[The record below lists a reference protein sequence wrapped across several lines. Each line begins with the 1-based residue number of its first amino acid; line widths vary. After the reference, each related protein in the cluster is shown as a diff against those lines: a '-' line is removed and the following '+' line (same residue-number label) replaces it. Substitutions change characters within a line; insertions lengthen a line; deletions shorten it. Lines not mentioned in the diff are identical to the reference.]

1 MGVSTA
7 KGTDSGARI
16 EDELPDLSKLLQR
29 AWQLRRQV
37 FSLVVV
43 FTVMIFA
50 TVFWVKCQYSS
61 EGFLRAPR
69 KFAEYNAH
77 KAALWDGETLRGYLR
92 ANKKLDDQNGRYLLD
107 ALNERFVQ
115 SHLKAVQALSK
126 DDLRY
131 IADAKGAPEAA
142 GILGFSISFSDGS
155 PENAQARVELMGNYV
170 KDTMLSED
178 LRDAI
183 YIKAGETKAKKQ
195 LIDNQ
200 IIQKRLALE
209 QAVSRLGAA
218 RAIANRYPE
227 ASKME
232 SRQLLSTGNDK
243 DSSRY
248 LSPMAQLV
256 GAETEIAD
264 LKSQLALLERDA
276 EQNALRSEFYGRI
289 ERRSKQVETGKA
301 LLAEFVGIGQSVFKD
316 QTLADD
322 KTREVYNQIMLVAE
336 HMQNKHVTE
345 ARFVSGPT
353 LPENR
358 SGPTPL
364 ILALLSLI
372 AGTVLAITLVLL
384 FDTARAPDVRDGGDE
399 AAPADEGAPED
410 NLRPAR
416 TA

>member
-1 MGVSTA
+1 MGASTA
-7 KGTDSGARI
+7 KGTDSGGRI
-16 EDELPDLSKLLQR
+16 EDELLDLSMLLQR
-29 AWQLRRQV
+29 VWQLRRQV
-37 FSLVVV
+37 LSLVVV
-43 FTVMIFA
+43 FAALIFA
-50 TVFWVKCQYSS
+50 AVFWTKCQYPS

-77 KAALWDGETLRGYLR
+77 KAALWDRETLRSYLR
-92 ANKKLDDQNGRYLLD
+92 VNKKLDDQNGRYLLD

-115 SHLKAVQALSK
+115 SHLKAVQPLSK

-142 GILGFSISFSDGS
+142 GILGFSISFSDRS
-155 PENAQARVELMGNYV
+155 PENAQARVEFMGNYV

-183 YIKAGETKAKKQ
+183 YIKAGEAKAKKQ
-195 LIDNQ
+195 IIDNQ

-209 QAVSRLGAA
+209 QALRRLGAA

-256 GAETEIAD
+256 GTETEIAE
-264 LKSQLALLERDA
+264 LRSQLALLERDA
-276 EQNALRSEFYGRI
+276 EQNALRNEFYGRV
-289 ERRSKQVETGKA
+289 EQRTRQVETGIA
-301 LLAEFVGIGQSVFKD
+301 LLGEFLKTGQDVFKD
-316 QTLADD
+316 QNLEDD

-336 HMQNKHVTE
+336 QMQNKHVTE
-345 ARFVSGPT
+345 TRFVSGPT
-353 LPENR
+353 LAENR
-358 SGPTPL
+358 SGPTL
-364 ILALLSLI
+364 LVLALLSLVG
-372 AGTVLAITLVLL
+372 GTVLAITMVLL
-384 FDTARAPDVRDGGDE
+384 FDKARPSDVHGGAEE
-399 AAPADEGAPED
+399 AALADKGTQD
-410 NLRPAR
+410 DTVRPVQA
-416 TA
+416 A